1 MMSCIDPLLII
12 TAREKYQRRQR
23 LIHQVA
29 NGIML
34 HLHINGY
41 GRQLLSLIGKDGDLN
56 DADAMRSWVTR
67 EIGNTQT
74 SNATQ
79 LIEQLTG
86 RFVVFMIGLGHCPS

>member
-23 LIHQVA
+23 LVRQVA
-29 NGIML
+29 DGIML
-34 HLHINGY
+34 RLHINAY
-41 GRQLLSLIGKDGDLN
+41 GRQLLPLLGKSGEIN
-56 DADAMRSWVTR
+56 NGEAIRAWVAR

-74 SNATQ
+74 SNAIQ

-86 RFVVFMIGLGHCPS
+86 RFVSLMMDFGYYPS